1 MLLVAATLWLPSAS
15 SWSHPHL
22 PSAHRISPTNTQQQT
37 TTLASITI
45 TTPPTTTSRRSVLG
59 YLLVCIIPPLV
70 LDTKPVQARNLPAS
84 TGADTS
90 QTGTVQTLVP
100 IVSLRQSLNVVQSQ
114 RRATTTGA
122 TTQKP
127 SLLDSTSIP
136 TNEQD
141 FKRLFD
147 AYSDPVSRKQMF
159 LDQNAFLVYYSKGFD
174 GPGRPS
180 MEDKDGVVNERQTLQ
195 FGARNEAW
203 IAWDNFLV
211 ELQFINDNDNDL
223 DKYLEATIRAVDA
236 YLSLAPNQD
245 IQQAKEE
252 LVVLVLPSTW
262 NNTSTGD

>member
-1 MLLVAATLWLPSAS
+1 MKAASSAHNFCARRSVHLLILVAATLWLPSAS
-15 SWSHPHL
+15 WSHPHL
-22 PSAHRISPTNTQQQT
+22 PSAHWISPTKPQT
-37 TTLASITI
+37 T
-45 TTPPTTTSRRSVLG
+45 PSRRSVLG
-59 YLLVCIIPPLV
+59 SLLRSCIVLPLV
-70 LDTKPVQARNLPAS
+70 LDNKPAQARNLPAS

-100 IVSLRQSLNVVQSQ
+100 MVSLRQSLKVVQSQ
-114 RRATTTGA
+114 LATT

-127 SLLDSTSIP
+127 SLGSIP

-147 AYSDPVSRKQMF
+147 AYSDPVSYKQKF

-180 MEDKDGVVNERQTLQ
+180 IEDKDGVVNERQTLQ

-223 DKYLEATIRAVDA
+223 DKYLQATIQALDA

-245 IQQAKEE
+245 IQQAKE
-252 LVVLVLPSTW
+252 LLGIAGV
-262 NNTSTGD
+262 